1 MPASRRN
8 SHYPASLRAK
18 RGNRVRITRNDRLVN
33 RHWRLSESDSVMNR
47 IDSLL
52 FN

>member
-8 SHYPASLRAK
+8 SHYLASLRAK
-18 RGNRVRITRNDRLVN
+18 RGNPVCISCNDRLVN
-33 RHWRLSESDSVMNR
+33 RDWRLRASDSVMNR